1 MTLQDIFDQLTSGE
15 LSQLS
20 IGGAEAGSV
29 PQAGYATLARNVQL
43 GLTGLYKRFSLK
55 EGRSTA
61 PLLVNQLE
69 YTIANTTVMKITK
82 VLTDAGVELAL
93 NEAYNLDSC
102 FTEGTSL
109 LTIPAHIA
117 AQGNDLAEQFKTSSL
132 TLVFRANHP
141 KLDMAVASVTPASV
155 ELELPDAYTQA
166 LLLFVASRVYTPHGM
181 DGNYNPGNNFF
192 GRYEAECQRLEAEG
206 LQNGGLSQSS
216 RLLSKGFA

>member
-29 PQAGYATLARNVQL
+29 PQAGYATLTRNIQL
-43 GLTGLYKRFSLK
+43 GLTALYTRFNLK

-69 YTIANTTVMKITK
+69 YTIANPNVLK
-82 VLTDAGVELAL
+82 VTEVRTDAGKELDL
-93 NEAYNLDSC
+93 NQKYNLDSC

-117 AQGNDLAEQFKTSSL
+117 AQGNDLAEQFKTASL
-132 TLVFRANHP
+132 TLVFRSNHP
-141 KLDMAVASVTPASV
+141 KLDMTLAMGDPSGVV
-155 ELELPDAYTQA
+155 LELPDAYTQA

-181 DGNYNPGNNFF
+181 DGNFNPGNNFF